1 MPVPPS
7 HAPADTAQVPCVGML
22 GRFERGMQPNMRPSF
37 SQRLYPYRRP
47 LTWLLHG
54 CLVPLAYLG
63 AYELRFEFAIPPVE
77 LRRFFTTL
85 PLLVVLRPASFY
97 VFGLF
102 RDYWRHVSLRD
113 LANVILAVTLGSV
126 AFVGLLYV
134 TAHFRGMS
142 RAVLVL
148 DWLLAIFLVGGFR
161 FGARI
166 AREVQV
172 LRRLKVPQ
180 GKRTFIIGAGE
191 AGEQLLRQLLHE
203 PRRTLRVVGLVDDD
217 PDTHGRSLHGVRVLG
232 GTVAL
237 PQLAAA
243 HRVQLLV
250 IAVPYATRAEL
261 QRIVERCVE
270 AKLPFQILPRLQDLL
285 AGRAKIRELR
295 DVQLEDL
302 LGREPVTIRLD
313 EVERDLAGKTI
324 LITGGGGSIGS
335 ELARKVARFRPR
347 RIVLLDRAE
356 NTLYFAA
363 VELRR
368 AHPSLEVVPVIA
380 SITNAERMAQVLR
393 TYAPDYVFHA
403 AAYKHVPLCEANVTE
418 AAWNNVVGT
427 LRVAEAAARCGV
439 KKFVFIST
447 DKAVNPT
454 SVLGATKRVAERV
467 VLELPYLAA
476 SGTDFRVVRFGNVL
490 GSDGSV
496 LPLFKLQLAAG
507 GPLTVTDPEVKR
519 YFMTIP
525 EAVQLVVQAAA
536 LPEAAGR
543 IAMLEM
549 GEQVRI
555 LDLAEQLIRL
565 SGYVP
570 HQDIQIEFTGLRPGE
585 KLEEELLASNEAA
598 HPTTVEKIRVI
609 APSMSDSTGLR
620 RGLSHLVSLM
630 TLGDDEGVLRG
641 IAALV
646 PEYVPW
652 QGSAAAEAVDLAPAS
667 TGQVA

>member
-7 HAPADTAQVPCVGML
+7 HAPPDTAHVPCVGMV
-22 GRFERGMQPNMRPSF
+22 GRFEPGMQPNMRPSF

-203 PRRTLRVVGLVDDD
+203 PRRTLRVVGLIDDD

-250 IAVPYATRAEL
+250 IAVPSATRAEL

-363 VELRR
+363 VELHR
-368 AHPSLEVVPVIA
+368 AHPDIELLPVIA
-380 SITNAERMAQVLR
+380 NVTNYERVGEIFR
-393 TYAPDYVFHA
+393 TYQPTYVYH
-403 AAYKHVPLCEANVTE
+403 
-418 AAWNNVVGT
+418 
-427 LRVAEAAARCGV
+427 
-439 KKFVFIST
+439 
-447 DKAVNPT
+447 
-454 SVLGATKRVAERV
+454 
-467 VLELPYLAA
+467 
-476 SGTDFRVVRFGNVL
+476 
-490 GSDGSV
+490 
-496 LPLFKLQLAAG
+496 
-507 GPLTVTDPEVKR
+507 
-519 YFMTIP
+519 
-525 EAVQLVVQAAA
+525 AAA
-536 LPEAAGR
+536 LPAAARGRRPSHGDTPGGDAVLHDDSGGRGARAASGGAPRSARTDRDARDGRASPHRRPGRAPHPAFGPRASSRHPDRIHRPAAGR
-543 IAMLEM
+543 
-549 GEQVRI
+549 
-555 LDLAEQLIRL
+555 
-565 SGYVP
+565 
-570 HQDIQIEFTGLRPGE
+570 
-585 KLEEELLASNEAA
+585 EAA
-598 HPTTVEKIRVI
+598 RR
-609 APSMSDSTGLR
+609 ARRR
-620 RGLSHLVSLM
+620 RGDGAADIDREDLHGRAELDHERGGRARGAAGCRTAPAAELAP
-630 TLGDDEGVLRG
+630 VLPAGRG
-641 IAALV
+641 AGRNRRSRGYAALGV
-646 PEYVPW
+646 DHDRP
-652 QGSAAAEAVDLAPAS
+652 QDSAVRA
-667 TGQVA
+667 

>member
-7 HAPADTAQVPCVGML
+7 HAPADTAHVPCVGML

-250 IAVPYATRAEL
+250 IAVPSATRAEL
-261 QRIVERCVE
+261 RRIVERCVE

-363 VELRR
+363 VELHR
-368 AHPSLEVVPVIA
+368 AHPDIELLPVIA
-380 SITNAERMAQVLR
+380 NVTNYERVGEIFR
-393 TYAPDYVFHA
+393 TYQPTYVYHA
-403 AAYKHVPLCEANVTE
+403 AA
-418 AAWNNVVGT
+418 
-427 LRVAEAAARCGV
+427 
-439 KKFVFIST
+439 
-447 DKAVNPT
+447 
-454 SVLGATKRVAERV
+454 ERV
-467 VLELPYLAA
+467 L
-476 SGTDFRVVRFGNVL
+476 
-490 GSDGSV
+490 
-496 LPLFKLQLAAG
+496 
-507 GPLTVTDPEVKR
+507 
-519 YFMTIP
+519 
-525 EAVQLVVQAAA
+525 QAAA
-536 LPEAAGR
+536 LPEARGR

-555 LDLAEQLIRL
+555 VDLAEHLIRL
-565 SGYVP
+565 SGLVP
-570 HQDIQIEFTGLRPGE
+570 HRDIRIEFTGLRPGE
-585 KLEEELLASNEAA
+585 KLHEELVAAGETAQPTSIGKVYVVEPKSHDLLTFRLGLERLAA
-598 HPTTVEKIRVI
+598 V
-609 APSMSDSTGLR
+609 LR
-620 RGLSHLVSLM
+620 R
-630 TLGDDEGVLRG
+630 GDDEGVLRG
-641 IAALV
+641 IAVLV
-646 PEYVPW
+646 PEYSPW
-652 QGSAAAEAVDLAPAS
+652 PGSAAARAVAAAHREVTAAVTWHVTLRRRHTRHRSGRS
-667 TGQVA
+667 TW